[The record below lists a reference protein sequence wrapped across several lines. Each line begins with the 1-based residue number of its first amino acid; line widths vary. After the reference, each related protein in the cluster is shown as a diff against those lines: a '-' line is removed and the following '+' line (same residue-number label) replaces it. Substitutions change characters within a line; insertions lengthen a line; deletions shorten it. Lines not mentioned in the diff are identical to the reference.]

1 MTKTTEHW
9 LSAIFL
15 LVAVF
20 LPQTNKAQIFESK
33 TGVDTLSLAERISL
47 RTNAIDWT
55 LLTPNLG
62 IEFDVTS
69 TNWNRW
75 AVGLSFKSKWNT
87 PATFKNRIFYN
98 ITEVRADFRNY
109 WRTRQ
114 IDGDGVKAHT
124 GFIDRLFSCR
134 RRVVKHPK
142 TTYYRGAYVSFS
154 DFSVKLGA
162 KGRQGKAVSAGITYG
177 IIKPLY
183 TFKTGNSLDLDFGFD
198 AGFIATNA
206 EEFKL
211 DRAENCY
218 VRTKAGAWKFVPFP
232 MPTSAR
238 VGFVYR
244 FGKYPIT
251 KKYRWRYDADA
262 DYKYRMDTIASNA
275 IARAYNQQIRD
286 SIQNRI
292 LGEFWQTYDSA
303 AVVNAKIAA
312 ARKVE
317 LENRRLEADKQRAI
331 AEQQEKERQRAEKA
345 AAKEAEKAKKEDT
358 PADSTAESPAAT
370 EQPAAPAEQPTAT
383 EQPAVPAEQPAAAE
397 QPTDNVATEPS
408 VPVEEGEQP
417 SSTEQPAAADSEQS
431 AAPAEEGEQPSSTE
445 QPAAADSEQ
454 SAALAEETEQSAPAK
469 DEKENS
475 EDGGTTSTDNNETM
489 NNNSENE
496 TEATEGKE
504 AADE

>member
-124 GFIDRLFSCR
+124 NFIDRLFSCR

-383 EQPAVPAEQPAAAE
+383 EQP
-397 QPTDNVATEPS
+397 TDNVATEPS

>member
-1 MTKTTEHW
+1 M
-9 LSAIFL
+9 
-15 LVAVF
+15 
-20 LPQTNKAQIFESK
+20 
-33 TGVDTLSLAERISL
+33 DTLSLAERISL

-124 GFIDRLFSCR
+124 NFIDRLFSCR

-370 EQPAAPAEQPTAT
+370 EQP
-383 EQPAVPAEQPAAAE
+383 
-397 QPTDNVATEPS
+397 TDNVATEPS

-417 SSTEQPAAADSEQS
+417 ASTEQSATADSEQS

>member
-1 MTKTTEHW
+1 M
-9 LSAIFL
+9 
-15 LVAVF
+15 F

-286 SIQNRI
+286 SIQNHI

-370 EQPAAPAEQPTAT
+370 EQP
-383 EQPAVPAEQPAAAE
+383 
-397 QPTDNVATEPS
+397 TDNVATEPS

-417 SSTEQPAAADSEQS
+417 ASTEQSATADSEQSAADSEQS
-431 AAPAEEGEQPSSTE
+431 AAPAEETE
-445 QPAAADSEQ
+445 QP
-454 SAALAEETEQSAPAK
+454 APAK